1 MWNLE
6 SGEIVKILSQFKT
19 GIFKVKVINDSN
31 YIAIADENCKFS
43 IWDFEEDRLIQQQQE
58 HIDNFAITKNERYI
72 VTTNYKD
79 NISVWGGIDT
89 IKAHKGSILCIATC

>member
-43 IWDFEEDRLIQQQQE
+43 IWDFEEDRLIQ
-58 HIDNFAITKNERYI
+58 
-72 VTTNYKD
+72 
-79 NISVWGGIDT
+79 
-89 IKAHKGSILCIATC
+89 